1 MFGERRKHQRFQFNR
16 VGKFYTENGALPR
29 DCMITD
35 ISEQGARI
43 VVPEAAV
50 PDQFYLQISGDRT
63 MREHCEVVWRLG
75 DEVGLRFIGDRLKRQ
90 REDLIKRVR
99 TEARQLLKAN

>member
-29 DCMITD
+29 ECLIID
-35 ISEQGARI
+35 ISEEGARI
-43 VVPEAAV
+43 VVPDAAV
-50 PDQFYLQISGDRT
+50 PNQFNLLISGDRAT
-63 MREHCEVVWRLG
+63 REHCEVAWRLG
-75 DEVGLRFIGDRLKRQ
+75 DEVGVRFIGDRLKQQ

-99 TEARQLLKAN
+99 TEAKQLLKAN

>member
-16 VGKFYTENGALPR
+16 VGKFYAENGALPR
-29 DCMITD
+29 DCVITD
-35 ISEQGARI
+35 ISERGARI
-43 VVPEAAV
+43 IVRDAAV
-50 PDQFYLQISGDRT
+50 PDQFDLQIFGDRAL
-63 MREHCEVVWRLG
+63 REHCEVVWRLG

-99 TEARQLLKAN
+99 TEARQVLKAT